1 MHTSTVGILGGG
13 TMGAGIAQVAA
24 MHGWMVELRE
34 VDEPTARRAIEGIA
48 RRLDQLAEKGR
59 ITPEERDDA
68 ESRLCLA
75 RCPDCLSDCELVIE
89 AIVERLDVK
98 AAAFREL
105 LPSLRPDAI
114 LATNT
119 SSLSVTKLGEAV
131 GQPQRLVGMH
141 FFNPAPLMK
150 LVEVIAGEQSD
161 PEAVDRVAHI
171 AQQWGKV
178 VARASDSP
186 GFIVNHVAR
195 PYYLEAFRILEA
207 GLAGVDEIDAAMREV
222 GGFRMGPL
230 ELADLIGMD
239 INTAAARSVWEQ
251 LGRPA
256 LLEPSALQE
265 SLVAAGHLG
274 RKTGRGCYDYS
285 AQPPLP
291 AIEIERRPLELSA
304 AARDL
309 VAQFA
314 QRGAAKP
321 GSDLQN
327 YIFARIA
334 VCIFAQAAMALRR
347 GVAQQADIDTAMRYG
362 VNYPRGPFEW
372 MKVIGPE
379 LCEEWLAALADTT
392 GCDRYRLTPLAEVAG

>member
-1 MHTSTVGILGGG
+1 MHTSTVGIIGGG

-24 MHGWMVELRE
+24 MNGWMVELRE
-34 VDEPTARRAIEGIA
+34 VDEPTARRAIDGIVQ
-48 RRLDQLAEKGR
+48 RLDRLLEKDRISAEDH
-59 ITPEERDDA
+59 DDA
-68 ESRLCLA
+68 VSRLCVA
-75 RCPDCLSDCELVIE
+75 TCPDCLSECELVIE

-98 AAAFREL
+98 AAAFREA

-141 FFNPAPLMK
+141 FFNPAPVMK
-150 LVEVIAGEQSD
+150 LVEVIAGKQTD
-161 PEAVDRVAHI
+161 PLVVDRVAQI
-171 AQQWGKV
+171 AHQWGKE
-178 VARASDSP
+178 VARASDAP

-195 PYYLEAFRILEA
+195 PYYLEAFRLLEA

-265 SLVAAGHLG
+265 RIVAQGHLG
-274 RKTGRGCYDYS
+274 RKSGRGCYDYS
-285 AQPPLP
+285 TEPPRP
-291 AIEIERRPLELSA
+291 AIEVQRRPLALSDSQ
-304 AARDL
+304 RDL
-309 VAQFA
+309 FGRFA
-314 QRGAAKP
+314 RRGGQRV
-321 GSDLQN
+321 GSELQN
-327 YIFARIA
+327 YIFARIL
-334 VCIFAQAAMALRR
+334 VCIFAQATQALRR
-347 GVAQQADIDTAMRYG
+347 GVAQREDIDTAMRFG

-372 MKVIGPE
+372 MRAIGPD
-379 LCEEWLAALADTT
+379 LCDEVLAMLAESSDS
-392 GCDRYRLTPLAEVAG
+392 DRYRAQPLAEVAS

>member
-24 MHGWMVELRE
+24 MHGWMVELRD
-34 VDEPTARRAIEGIA
+34 VDEPTARRAIAGIH
-48 RRLDQLAEKGR
+48 RRLDQLVEKGR
-59 ITPEERDDA
+59 LSPEERDDA

-75 RCPDCLSDCELVIE
+75 RCPDCLGDCELVIE

-150 LVEVIAGEQSD
+150 LVEVIAGERSD
-161 PEAVDRVAHI
+161 PAAVDRVAQI

-195 PYYLEAFRILEA
+195 PYYLEAFRILED
-207 GLAGVDEIDAAMREV
+207 GHAGVGEIDAAMREV

-265 SLVAAGHLG
+265 RIVAAGHLG
-274 RKTGRGCYDYS
+274 RKSNRGCYDY
-285 AQPPLP
+285 AVEPPAP
-291 AIEIERRPLELSA
+291 AIEVERRPPELSA
-304 AARDL
+304 AERDL
-309 VAQFA
+309 VARFA
-314 QRGAAKP
+314 QRGAVKP
-321 GSDLQN
+321 GTDLQN
-327 YIFARIA
+327 YIFARTL
-334 VCIFAQAAMALRR
+334 VCIFSQAAMAFRR
-347 GVAQQADIDTAMRYG
+347 GVAQREDIDTAMRYG

-372 MKVIGPE
+372 MRLIGPD
-379 LCEEWLAALADTT
+379 LCDEWLAALAESRSS
-392 GCDRYRLTPLAEVAG
+392 DRYRARPLAEVAG

>member
-24 MHGWMVELRE
+24 MHGWMVELRD
-34 VDEPTARRAIEGIA
+34 VDEPTARRAIAGIH

-59 ITPEERDDA
+59 LTPEERDDA

-75 RCPDCLSDCELVIE
+75 RCPDCLGDCEIVIE

-119 SSLSVTKLGEAV
+119 SSLSVTTLGEAV

-150 LVEVIAGEQSD
+150 LVEVIAGERSD
-161 PEAVDRVAHI
+161 AAAVDRVAQI

-207 GLAGVDEIDAAMREV
+207 GHAAVEEIDAAMRDV

-265 SLVAAGHLG
+265 RIVAAGHLG
-274 RKTGRGCYDYS
+274 RKSKRGCYDYVVD
-285 AQPPLP
+285 PPAP
-291 AIEIERRPLELSA
+291 AIEVERRPIELTGA
-304 AARDL
+304 ERDL
-309 VAQFA
+309 VARIA
-314 QRGAAKP
+314 QRGAVKP

-327 YIFARIA
+327 YIFARIL
-334 VCIFAQAAMALRR
+334 VCIFAQAAMAFRR
-347 GVAQQADIDTAMRYG
+347 GVAQREDIDTAMRFG

-392 GCDRYRLTPLAEVAG
+392 GSDRYRLAPLAEVAG

>member
-34 VDEPTARRAIEGIA
+34 VDEPTARRAVDSIV

-59 ITPEERDDA
+59 LTPEERDDA

-75 RCPDCLSDCELVIE
+75 RCPDCLGDCELIIE

-119 SSLSVTKLGEAV
+119 SSLSVTTLGEAV

-150 LVEVIAGEQSD
+150 LVEVIAGERSD
-161 PEAVDRVAHI
+161 AAAVDRVAQI

-207 GLAGVDEIDAAMREV
+207 GHAAVEEIDAAMRDV

-265 SLVAAGHLG
+265 RIVAAGHLG
-274 RKTGRGCYDYS
+274 RKAKRGCYDY
-285 AQPPLP
+285 AVEPPAP
-291 AIEIERRPLELSA
+291 AIEVERRPIELTGA
-304 AARDL
+304 ERDL
-309 VAQFA
+309 VARIA
-314 QRGAAKP
+314 QRGAVKP

-327 YIFARIA
+327 YIFARTL
-334 VCIFAQAAMALRR
+334 VCIFAQAAMACRR
-347 GVAQQADIDTAMRYG
+347 GVAQREDIDTAMRYG

-372 MKVIGPE
+372 MRLIGPD
-379 LCEEWLAALADTT
+379 LCDQWLAALAASS
-392 GCDRYRLTPLAEVAG
+392 GSDRYRLAPLAEVAG

>member
-24 MHGWMVELRE
+24 MHGWMVELRD
-34 VDEPTARRAIEGIA
+34 VDEAAARRAIAGIH
-48 RRLDQLAEKGR
+48 RGLDHLAEKGR
-59 ITPEERDDA
+59 ITPEQRDDA

-75 RCPDCLSDCELVIE
+75 RCPDCLGDCEIVIE

-150 LVEVIAGEQSD
+150 LVEVIAGERSD
-161 PEAVDRVAHI
+161 AAAVDRVAQI

-195 PYYLEAFRILEA
+195 PYYLEAFRILED
-207 GLAGVDEIDAAMREV
+207 GLAGVEEIDAAMREV

-256 LLEPSALQE
+256 LLEPCALQE
-265 SLVAAGHLG
+265 RIVAAGHLG
-274 RKTGRGCYDYS
+274 RKSKRGCYDY
-285 AQPPLP
+285 AVDPPAP
-291 AIEIERRPLELSA
+291 AIEVERRPLELSA
-304 AARDL
+304 AERDL
-309 VAQFA
+309 VARIA
-314 QRGAAKP
+314 QRGAVKP

-327 YIFARIA
+327 YIFARVL
-334 VCIFAQAAMALRR
+334 VCIFAQAAMAFRR
-347 GVAQQADIDTAMRYG
+347 GVAQREDIDTAMRFG

-372 MKVIGPE
+372 MRLIGPDH
-379 LCEEWLAALADTT
+379 CDEWLAALAASS
-392 GCDRYRLTPLAEVAG
+392 GSDRYRLPALA

>member
-24 MHGWMVELRE
+24 MHGWMVELRDI
-34 VDEPTARRAIEGIA
+34 DEPTARRAIAGIN

-59 ITPEERDDA
+59 LSPEERDDA
-68 ESRLCLA
+68 ESRLCVA
-75 RCPDCLSDCELVIE
+75 RCPDCLGDCEIVIE
-89 AIVERLDVK
+89 AIVERLDIK

-141 FFNPAPLMK
+141 FFNPAPVMK
-150 LVEVIAGEQSD
+150 LVEVIAGERSD
-161 PEAVDRVAHI
+161 ATAVDRVAQI

-195 PYYLEAFRILEA
+195 PYYLEAFRILED
-207 GLAGVDEIDAAMREV
+207 GFAGVEEIDAAMREV

-265 SLVAAGHLG
+265 RIVAAGHLG
-274 RKTGRGCYDYS
+274 RKSKRGCYDY
-285 AQPPLP
+285 AVDPPAP
-291 AIEIERRPLELSA
+291 AIEVERRPLELGA

-309 VAQFA
+309 VARFA
-314 QRGAAKP
+314 QRGAVRP

-327 YIFARIA
+327 YIFARIL
-334 VCIFAQAAMALRR
+334 VCLFAQAAMAFRR
-347 GVAQQADIDTAMRYG
+347 GVAQRADIDTAMRYG

-372 MKVIGPE
+372 MRLIGPD
-379 LCEEWLAALADTT
+379 LCDEWLAALAASS
-392 GCDRYRLTPLAEVAG
+392 GSDRYRAPPLAEVAG

>member
-24 MHGWMVELRE
+24 MHGWMVELRD
-34 VDEPTARRAIEGIA
+34 VDEPTARRAIAGIH

-59 ITPEERDDA
+59 LTPEERDDA

-75 RCPDCLSDCELVIE
+75 RCPDCLGDCELVIE

-119 SSLSVTKLGEAV
+119 SSLSVTTLGEAV

-150 LVEVIAGEQSD
+150 LVEVIAGERSD
-161 PEAVDRVAHI
+161 AAAVDRVAQI

-195 PYYLEAFRILEA
+195 PYYLEAFRILED
-207 GLAGVDEIDAAMREV
+207 GLAGVEEIDAAMRDV

-265 SLVAAGHLG
+265 RIVAAGHLG
-274 RKTGRGCYDYS
+274 RKSKRGCYDYVVD
-285 AQPPLP
+285 PPAP
-291 AIEIERRPLELSA
+291 AIEVERRPIELTGA
-304 AARDL
+304 ERDVVARI
-309 VAQFA
+309 A
-314 QRGAAKP
+314 QRGAVKP

-327 YIFARIA
+327 YIFARVL
-334 VCIFAQAAMALRR
+334 VCIFAQAAMAFRR
-347 GVAQQADIDTAMRYG
+347 GVAQREDIDTAMRFG

-392 GCDRYRLTPLAEVAG
+392 GSDRYRLAPLAEVAG

>member
-24 MHGWMVELRE
+24 MHGWMVELRD
-34 VDEPTARRAIEGIA
+34 VDEAAARRSIVGIT

-59 ITPEERDDA
+59 LTPEQRNDA

-75 RCPDCLSDCELVIE
+75 RCPDCLGDCELVIE
-89 AIVERLDVK
+89 AIVEQIEVK

-141 FFNPAPLMK
+141 FFNPAPIMK
-150 LVEVIAGEQSD
+150 LVEVIAGERSD
-161 PEAVDRVAHI
+161 PAVVDRVAQI

-207 GLAGVDEIDAAMREV
+207 GHASVEEIDAAMREV

-265 SLVAAGHLG
+265 RIVAAGHLG
-274 RKTGRGCYDYS
+274 RKTQRGCYDY
-285 AQPPLP
+285 ALDPPAP
-291 AIEIERRPLELSA
+291 AIEIERRPIELTET
-304 AARDL
+304 ARDL
-309 VAQFA
+309 VSRFA
-314 QRGAAKP
+314 QRGAAAP
-321 GSDLQN
+321 GTDLQN
-327 YIFARIA
+327 YIFARIL
-334 VCIFAQAAMALRR
+334 VCIVAQAAMAFRR
-347 GVAQQADIDTAMRYG
+347 GVARREDIDAAMRFG

-372 MKVIGPE
+372 MRLIGPD
-379 LCEEWLAALADTT
+379 LCDQWLAALAASS
-392 GCDRYRLTPLAEVAG
+392 GSDRYRLSPLAEVAG

>member
-24 MHGWMVELRE
+24 MHGWMVELRD
-34 VDEPTARRAIEGIA
+34 VDEPTARRAIAGIH

-59 ITPEERDDA
+59 LTPEERDDA

-75 RCPDCLSDCELVIE
+75 RCPDCLGDCELVIE

-119 SSLSVTKLGEAV
+119 SSLSVTTLGEAV

-150 LVEVIAGEQSD
+150 LVEVIAGERSD
-161 PEAVDRVAHI
+161 AAAVDRVAQI

-195 PYYLEAFRILEA
+195 PYYLEAFRILED
-207 GLAGVDEIDAAMREV
+207 GLAGVEEIDAAMRDV

-265 SLVAAGHLG
+265 RIVAAGHLG
-274 RKTGRGCYDYS
+274 RKSKRGCYDYVVD
-285 AQPPLP
+285 PPAP
-291 AIEIERRPLELSA
+291 AIEVERRPIELTGA
-304 AARDL
+304 ERDVVARI
-309 VAQFA
+309 A
-314 QRGAAKP
+314 QRGAVKP

-327 YIFARIA
+327 YIFARVL
-334 VCIFAQAAMALRR
+334 VCIFAQAAMAFRR
-347 GVAQQADIDTAMRYG
+347 GVAQREDIDTAMRFG

-372 MKVIGPE
+372 MRLIGPD
-379 LCEEWLAALADTT
+379 LCDEWLADLAASN
-392 GCDRYRLTPLAEVAG
+392 GSDRYRRTPLAEVAG